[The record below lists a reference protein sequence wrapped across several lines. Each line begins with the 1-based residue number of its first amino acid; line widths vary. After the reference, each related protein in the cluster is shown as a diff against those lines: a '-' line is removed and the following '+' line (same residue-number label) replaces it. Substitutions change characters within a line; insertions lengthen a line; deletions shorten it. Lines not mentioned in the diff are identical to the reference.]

1 MKKGEIINSEVMK
14 MKDKRVLVTGS
25 GTGLGREIALEFAR
39 QGAAV
44 VLHYSQSADGAKSA
58 LKEIHSAGGKAISIQ
73 ADLREVDQAK
83 KLALEAIDFLGGLDV
98 LINNAGIT
106 MTQEFEKVTP
116 EQFDTLYN
124 VNVRS
129 AYFILQTA
137 LPTMIKQGGG
147 VVINLSSIHGFRAY
161 KGHSVYAGT
170 KGAIIAYTREL
181 AVELGPMGIRINAI
195 APGAVP
201 VENHF
206 KASGSDDVSELG
218 KLIPCGF
225 AGRPI
230 DIAKVAVFLAS
241 DDARYIVGQT
251 ILVDG
256 GTSSWMSF
264 SEEFKNMGLQ
274 LGKGY
279 VPGL

>member
-1 MKKGEIINSEVMK
+1 MSVK
-14 MKDKRVLVTGS
+14 MKDKKVLVTGS

-39 QGAAV
+39 QGAKV

-58 LKEIHSAGGKAISIQ
+58 LKEIQSAGGKATALQ

-98 LINNAGIT
+98 LVNNAGIT
-106 MTQEFEKVTP
+106 MTLEFEKVTP

-129 AYFILQTA
+129 AYFIIQTV
-137 LPTMIKQGGG
+137 LPVMIKQGGG
-147 VVINLSSIHGFRAY
+147 TIINLTSVHGIRAY

-181 AVELGPMGIRINAI
+181 AVELAPLGIRINAI

-206 KASGSDDVSELG
+206 KASGSEDTSGLA

-225 AGRPI
+225 AGKPL

-251 ILVDG
+251 IVVDG
-256 GTSSWMSF
+256 GTTSWMSF
-264 SEEFKNMGLQ
+264 SEGFRDMGLQ

>member
-1 MKKGEIINSEVMK
+1 MFSINKDMADK
-14 MKDKRVLVTGS
+14 MKDKKVLVTGA

-39 QGAAV
+39 QGAEV
-44 VLHYSQSADGAKSA
+44 VLHYSHSAEGAESA
-58 LKEIHSAGGKAISIQ
+58 VKEICLAGGKATAIK
-73 ADLREVDQAK
+73 ADLREVDQAI
-83 KLALEAIDFLGGLDV
+83 KLTRDAIDFLGGLDV

-106 MTQEFEKVTP
+106 LTLEFEKVTP
-116 EQFDTLYN
+116 EQFDALYA

-129 AYFILQTA
+129 HYFIIQTA

-147 VVINLSSIHGFRAY
+147 AIINLSSVHGIRAY

-181 AVELGPMGIRINAI
+181 AVELAPLGIRINAI

-201 VENHF
+201 VENHY
-206 KASGSDDVSELG
+206 KAAGTEDMSGLG

-225 AGRPI
+225 HGVPL
-230 DIAKVAVFLAS
+230 DIAKVAIFLAS
-241 DDARYIVGQT
+241 DDARYIIGQT
-251 ILVDG
+251 IVVDG
-256 GTSSWMSF
+256 GTTSWMSF
-264 SEEFKNMGLQ
+264 SEEFRETGLR

-279 VPGL
+279 VPGI